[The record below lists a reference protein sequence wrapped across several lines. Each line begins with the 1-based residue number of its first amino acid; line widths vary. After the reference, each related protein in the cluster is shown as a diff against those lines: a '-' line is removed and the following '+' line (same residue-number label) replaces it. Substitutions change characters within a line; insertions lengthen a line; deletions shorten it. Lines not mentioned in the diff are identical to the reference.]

1 MELWKAGWG
10 SDGRG
15 FAWGGYAVVA
25 WSVAGKQ
32 AAERSQRPERSQ
44 KSWSARPAD
53 GTDSYSEYAR
63 ISARI

>member
-1 MELWKAGWG
+1 MREVGWG

-32 AAERSQRPERSQ
+32 AAERSQRLEKSQ
-44 KSWSARPAD
+44 PARPAD